1 VTTLIG
7 FYIFSLIVS
16 SFLSMF
22 EVAILTINPVKLDK
36 LCSEKPYLAFFEK
49 KKDKAALNLMSF
61 NFLFDIGVAMALSVL
76 IAQEFPDNPTHTLIA
91 SILTALGTLY
101 IATLGAKM
109 FASKKSDVV
118 IKNLGWLI
126 VTTYWVTKP
135 LMMILTAPALM
146 ILQAAFGKDST
157 SKLSDSELLGVLA
170 MAQREGL
177 LAARQHM
184 LIKRVISLQNQ
195 TVKDILPKDQVIE
208 SVDIEDSILNLK
220 DKIEK
225 GCHKRIIVTKTH
237 NDKAF
242 PIGILL
248 FKDIVR
254 AYVEN
259 LESKYSG
266 DNEICIVPTIA
277 SVMHPCVVT
286 KESEPADVLMTKLDK
301 DDHIVVAIDNDG
313 VICGLMQSDD
323 IISALTR

>member
-1 VTTLIG
+1 MITLIS
-7 FYIFSLIVS
+7 FYLFSLVIS

-36 LCSEKPYLAFFEK
+36 LASDKPYLAFFEK
-49 KKDKAALNLMSF
+49 KKDTAALNLMSF
-61 NFLFDIGVAMALSVL
+61 NFLFDIGVAMVLSVL
-76 IAQEFPDNPTHTLIA
+76 IAQEFPASPTSVLIA
-91 SILTALGTLY
+91 SGLTALGTLY

-126 VTTYWVTKP
+126 ITIYWITKP
-135 LMMILTAPALM
+135 VITILTTPALL
-146 ILQAAFGKDST
+146 ILQAVFGKDSA

-170 MAQREGL
+170 MAQKEGL
-177 LAARQHM
+177 LASNQHT

-195 TVKDILPKDQVIE
+195 TVKDILPKEQVIE
-208 SVDIEDSILNLK
+208 SVDIEENILNFK

-248 FKDIVR
+248 FKDIVK
-254 AYVEN
+254 AYVQN
-259 LESKYSG
+259 LESKTNGELDS
-266 DNEICIVPTIA
+266 CSVPSIA

-286 KESEPADVLMTKLDK
+286 KESEPAQVLITKLDK
-301 DDHIVVAIDNDG
+301 GDHIVVAIDNDG

-323 IISALTR
+323 IIHALTR